1 MDALILACILSASAF
16 LTLRRLFLLLGVH
29 LVEPYTN
36 RGVPRLVFAGDI
48 FDQTL
53 GGQPQTLGQ
62 GDIRI
67 VQPAL
72 FLGILHICSLYI
84 ATRPPDIQYY
94 IISSNTKRIDY
105 CAPHSTGIP
114 LGCIVLCVR
123 VYQQTGEK
131 RVLLV
136 NFSPISSQVKR
147 LMCFDDNAPTGERP

>member
-1 MDALILACILSASAF
+1 MQKSRQGGYLYRYPPWCSLRMDALILACILSASAF

-72 FLGILHICSLYI
+72 FLGIQPHLLTVHCH
-84 ATRPPDIQYY
+84 TPP
-94 IISSNTKRIDY
+94 
-105 CAPHSTGIP
+105 
-114 LGCIVLCVR
+114 
-123 VYQQTGEK
+123 
-131 RVLLV
+131 
-136 NFSPISSQVKR
+136 
-147 LMCFDDNAPTGERP
+147 

>member
-53 GGQPQTLGQ
+53 EVSPRRLAKA
-62 GDIRI
+62 ISASFNRHF
-67 VQPAL
+67 
-72 FLGILHICSLYI
+72 FLAFCHICSLYI